1 MMFAKVVCVQLITL
15 LGYDLL
21 FQDVDVVWYKDPLPF
36 FHNNTSPISH
46 FDIYFQDDG
55 AHSLRYAPF
64 SANSGFYYVRNN
76 DRTRCDLRLF
86 SFSLSLLCGMEE

>member
-1 MMFAKVVCVQLITL
+1 MMFAKVVCVHLISL

-36 FHNNTSPISH
+36 FHNSTSPISD
-46 FDIYFQDDG
+46 FDVLFQDDG

-64 SANSGFYYVRNN
+64 SANSGFYYARNN
-76 DRTRCDLRLF
+76 DRTRYL
-86 SFSLSLLCGMEE
+86 